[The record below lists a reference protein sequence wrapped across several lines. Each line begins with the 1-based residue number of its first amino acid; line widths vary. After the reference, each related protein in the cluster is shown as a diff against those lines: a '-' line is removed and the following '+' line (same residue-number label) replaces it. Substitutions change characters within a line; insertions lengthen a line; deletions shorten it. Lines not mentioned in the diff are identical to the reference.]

1 MNIKPITNY
10 IPDDRPLLF
19 KHKVY
24 YEPNCFLEENIKRFK
39 GKNFLIRNDYVNNKL
54 ISTLIYM
61 TKAGKWVKSK
71 LKIFRE
77 GKLAKVVR
85 SQNGDRMV

>member
-10 IPDDRPLLF
+10 FTDERPLLF

-24 YEPNCFLEENIKRFK
+24 YAPNCFLEENIKKFK
-39 GKNFLIRNDYVNNKL
+39 GKNFLIRNDYVDNKL

-77 GKLAKVVR
+77 GKLAKTIR
-85 SQNGDRMV
+85 SQKSDRVV